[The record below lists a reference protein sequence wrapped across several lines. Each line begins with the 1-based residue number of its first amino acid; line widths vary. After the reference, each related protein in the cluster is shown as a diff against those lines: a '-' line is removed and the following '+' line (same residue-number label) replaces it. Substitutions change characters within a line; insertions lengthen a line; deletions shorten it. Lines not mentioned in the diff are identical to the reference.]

1 MWSLCNCVHCSNR
14 LGMHLWYCKGVSSKM
29 VHVQM
34 VNVTNAIPIPH
45 LAFVFLFR
53 LFSHTCTLARVARV
67 IFYFRSKTVESQPC
81 CSACRASAP
90 PGCPGGC
97 SCPPGTSS
105 SPGPR
110 STTATGSNLTT
121 AFDQCWA
128 PAGRDKWSFSFKMK
142 YVCYYFM
149 KENPRDLNY
158 IPRICWGNI
167 TNQRYYFK

>member
-1 MWSLCNCVHCSNR
+1 M
-14 LGMHLWYCKGVSSKM
+14 M
-29 VHVQM
+29 VLQGS
-34 VNVTNAIPIPH
+34 
-45 LAFVFLFR
+45 FFLNG
-53 LFSHTCTLARVARV
+53 S
-67 IFYFRSKTVESQPC
+67 RSKGKCCKCHPNSTFSVCFFVQIIFTYMYIGKSGKSYFFILDPKQLTGWPC